1 MQKTRYSVVLPVYNE
16 EAVITESCRRIR
28 AIMAAEGEP
37 FEIIVVNDGSR
48 DRSAA
53 ILRDL
58 CRRDPVFKLIS
69 FSRNFGHQTAITAGM
84 DHASGDAIIVIDADL
99 QDPPEII
106 SKMIQQWKAGYEV
119 VYGHRVRR
127 DGESVAK
134 RFSAR
139 LYYRILYRL
148 TDVDIP
154 VDVGDFRLI
163 DAKVRDALLEIPEH
177 NRYVRGLISWLGFR
191 QTSVDFVREP
201 RFAGE
206 TKYTLRQMFKLGM
219 DGIAS
224 FSYKPLKLG
233 IGIGILIS
241 LFSFLFLMFIF
252 IGRLF
257 NLFVM
262 EPGWA
267 SIMCVMLFLFGI
279 VLIML
284 GIIGEYIARIFEEV
298 KGRPLYVICEKLGEF
313 AVNGRQ
319 RGFSD
324 PDLESQAN
332 P

>member
-1 MQKTRYSVVLPVYNE
+1 
-16 EAVITESCRRIR
+16 
-28 AIMAAEGEP
+28 
-37 FEIIVVNDGSR
+37 
-48 DRSAA
+48 
-53 ILRDL
+53 
-58 CRRDPVFKLIS
+58 
-69 FSRNFGHQTAITAGM
+69 
-84 DHASGDAIIVIDADL
+84 
-99 QDPPEII
+99 
-106 SKMIQQWKAGYEV
+106 
-119 VYGHRVRR
+119 
-127 DGESVAK
+127 
-134 RFSAR
+134 
-139 LYYRILYRL
+139 
-148 TDVDIP
+148 
-154 VDVGDFRLI
+154 
-163 DAKVRDALLEIPEH
+163 
-177 NRYVRGLISWLGFR
+177 
-191 QTSVDFVREP
+191 
-201 RFAGE
+201 
-206 TKYTLRQMFKLGM
+206 MFKLGM